1 MVVAF
6 LGLVAVSV
14 MIGVLDWRRGVL
26 LCVPIGFLA
35 DPIRKL
41 APGQSVIW
49 VITVAICFVACLL
62 GAVLRGEPSRFR
74 GILNYYAELR
84 APVALFAAIVVA
96 QSVATLMRLGSPIL
110 AGLGFLSYLSP
121 LLALLLACRFC
132 SERDAFAR
140 WRRLYISG
148 GVVVA
153 IAVGLQFSGV
163 ESALFKSIGV
173 DIVYGTSGVVRMM
186 CGIMRSSEIAG
197 FHLATALCLVLV
209 AVVIAETRT
218 RRSVAAFVA
227 ALLFSALLLT
237 GRRKMLGEVG
247 LFVVFFGALLARH
260 RGGLSKGF
268 QAAILIGVVGLLGLQ
283 LTSRN
288 REIVVIP
295 YLERGV
301 TILAESADR
310 LEHMTI
316 RQFGTI
322 LERNG
327 ILGSGAGTG
336 AQGAQYFGG
345 GAELVGS
352 AAEGGL
358 GKILAELGVPGM
370 LALGWLA
377 AAFAKVLRRLAS
389 GARSLPF
396 GEAVRVYGLVSIV
409 PANLAVFVTAHQVYG
424 DPFVLI
430 VLGWLTGAAL
440 ASPSIARAT
449 ARADE
454 DRSRGS
460 VAAEPVGLTPMPGV
474 RQQRI
479 SP

>member
-14 MIGVLDWRRGVL
+14 IVGVLDWRRGVL

-35 DPIRKL
+35 DPIRKI

-49 VITVAICFVACLL
+49 VITVAVCFVACLA
-62 GAVLRGEPSRFR
+62 GAVLRGEPNRFR
-74 GILNYYAELR
+74 SILSYYAELR
-84 APVALFAAIVVA
+84 VPLTLFAAIVVA
-96 QSVATLMRLGSPIL
+96 QSLATLVRLGSPIL

-132 SERDAFAR
+132 SERAAFSR
-140 WRRLYISG
+140 WRGLYVWG
-148 GVVVA
+148 GIVVA
-153 IAVGLQFSGV
+153 LAIGLQFSGV

-186 CGIMRSSEIAG
+186 CGVMRSSEIAG

-209 AVVIAETRT
+209 AVVVGETRT
-218 RRSVAAFVA
+218 RRSLAALVV
-227 ALLFSALLLT
+227 ALLFLALLLT

-247 LFVVFFGALLARH
+247 LFVVFFGALLVRH

-268 QAAILIGVVGLLGLQ
+268 QAAILMGVIGLVGVQ
-283 LTSRN
+283 LTSRS
-288 REIVVIP
+288 REVVVIP

-322 LERNG
+322 IERNG
-327 ILGSGAGTG
+327 FLGSGAGTG

-345 GAELVGS
+345 GADLVGS

-358 GKILAELGVPGM
+358 GKILAELGVPGI
-370 LALGWLA
+370 LALAWLA
-377 AAFAKVLRRLAS
+377 AAFARVLRRLAH
-389 GARSLPF
+389 GARLLPF
-396 GEAVRVYGLVSIV
+396 GEAARVYGLVAIV

-440 ASPSIARAT
+440 ASPSIARSAERVDADR
-449 ARADE
+449 ARAVVVAQPV
-454 DRSRGS
+454 RG
-460 VAAEPVGLTPMPGV
+460 VVMPGFD
-474 RQQRI
+474 QQRR